1 MQQNLTHALI
11 DACMHQLPN
20 QISTRDLENARLCLI
35 DSLACA
41 FTALEEEPIQALK
54 RTFLHNPSNVGSSL
68 IGYKQKARSDDAAL
82 INGTMISLQLF
93 DDNQAQM
100 RGHPSGPLLPAVLA
114 VAEEVNANLGQA
126 LTAFV
131 LGYELECR
139 LGVLWNPSHYEKGWH
154 ATSTQGAFAAT
165 LACAWLK
172 KLSDEQ
178 LSHALGICASLTSG
192 IRRNFGTMTMSLH
205 SGLAA
210 SNGVKAAKLASEGF
224 TADTHVFDGAM
235 NIGDVLSSQSTPM
248 EIADALKEW
257 GKPFMISDPGC
268 TFKLYPCGRPPLF
281 AIDCVVELQ
290 SKQNLRIDDIKKIE
304 CEVSFMYPRTL
315 IHSNPTNG
323 LQGKT
328 SLQYCVAAAFLDGRP
343 NLKSFSDESVNR
355 VEAKHLIDRIKVI
368 VPPHL
373 SEDVPSV
380 RKAPFE
386 QPVTIRIETKSG
398 QIFSETVRFH
408 KGSPENPASQENLRD
423 KFNDAVAPWLSKTQA
438 MRFLNLA
445 HDDQCSVKDL
455 MLALNIDD
463 LAN

>member
-1 MQQNLTHALI
+1 MQQLLTHSLI
-11 DACMHQLPN
+11 DTCLHQLP
-20 QISTRDLENARLCLI
+20 QKLGTRDRDNARLCLI

-41 FTALEEEPIQALK
+41 FTAFEQAPIKALK
-54 RTFLHNPSNVGSSL
+54 RTFLPHPSRIGSSL
-68 IGYKQKARSDDAAL
+68 IGYKDKARSDDAAL

-114 VAEEVNANLGQA
+114 VSEEVNATLEQA

-154 ATSTQGAFAAT
+154 ATATQGAFGAT
-165 LACAWLK
+165 LASAWLR
-172 KLSDEQ
+172 KLNDEQ
-178 LSHALGICASLTSG
+178 TRHAFGICASLASG

-210 SNGVKAAKLASEGF
+210 SNGVKASKLASEGF
-224 TADTHVFDGAM
+224 TADTDVFDGAM
-235 NIGDVLSSQSTPM
+235 NIGDVLNSQSTSL
-248 EIADALKEW
+248 EIQDNLHQW
-257 GKPFMISDPGC
+257 GNPFMISDPGC

-290 SKQNLRIDDIKKIE
+290 AKQHLKLEDIKQIE

-315 IHSNPTNG
+315 IHSNPSNG

-355 VEAKHLIDRIKVI
+355 AQAKQLIDRIKVI
-368 VPPHL
+368 VPQHL
-373 SEDVPSV
+373 SEDIPSV

-386 QPVTIRIETKSG
+386 QPVTLRVETQSG
-398 QIFSETVRFH
+398 HRYSETVHFH

-423 KFNDAVAPWLSKTQA
+423 KFNDAVAPLLSKNQA
-438 MRFLNLA
+438 ALILKLA
-445 HDDQCSVKDL
+445 HDDQCCVTDL
-455 MLALNIDD
+455 MSALHIDGF
-463 LAN
+463 